1 MNSIYVASCKKQL
14 SMSFDGGYSPSM
26 NDSYSRR
33 DVKKHRKIDLSSDA
47 KSLVSVNLTT
57 ELSI

>member
-1 MNSIYVASCKKQL
+1 
-14 SMSFDGGYSPSM
+14 MSFDGGYSPSM